1 MLGVYIVLAVLVLA
15 AACVIVKFGDILGVC
30 IVLASLILAAA
41 YVIVKFGGFL
51 IGGIAHYFSYMG
63 DMLGSHAE
71 SAAII
76 GMCIVG
82 IILCIFGIR
91 LLASL
96 KHFNGLD

>member
-1 MLGVYIVLAVLVLA
+1 MLGI
-15 AACVIVKFGDILGVC
+15 C
-30 IVLASLILAAA
+30 IVLAALILAAA
-41 YVIVKFGGFL
+41 YIIVKFGGFL
-51 IGGIAHYFSYMG
+51 VDGIAHYFSYMG

-71 SAAII
+71 GAAII

-96 KHFNGLD
+96 KHFNGVD